1 MKGRTFWRVVV
12 VAALVL
18 FAAWIYGHRWTYTL
32 APGAGLTRI
41 NRFTGSIYYLQD
53 GSWVTWDRL

>member
-1 MKGRTFWRVVV
+1 MKRDIFWKGAAVVLLILL
-12 VAALVL
+12 AL
-18 FAAWIYGHRWTYTL
+18 WIYGHRWTYTL

-53 GSWVTWDRL
+53 GSWVTWNRL